1 MLWLMVLSSLIL
13 VSLVSLVGVITVPW
27 SDARFRKLIP
37 LMVSFAVGALFG
49 DAFIHLL
56 PEAFDALPSI
66 TVSALTLLGIMLFFA
81 LEKFI
86 RWRHCHMP
94 ISEGHPHPLATM
106 NLVGDGMHNLLDG
119 MIIGASYL
127 VSVPVGVSTTA
138 AVLLHEIPQEMG
150 DFGVLIHAGLGV
162 KKALFYNFMSA
173 LVAIAGGVIPLLIG
187 PVAEIYASAMLP
199 VGAGAFV
206 YIAGSDLIPE
216 LSHECELRSSL
227 PQFISVL
234 CGIAVMFLLLLLE

>member
-1 MLWLMVLSSLIL
+1 
-13 VSLVSLVGVITVPW
+13 
-27 SDARFRKLIP
+27 
-37 LMVSFAVGALFG
+37 
-49 DAFIHLL
+49 
-56 PEAFDALPSI
+56 
-66 TVSALTLLGIMLFFA
+66 
-81 LEKFI
+81 
-86 RWRHCHMP
+86 
-94 ISEGHPHPLATM
+94 M